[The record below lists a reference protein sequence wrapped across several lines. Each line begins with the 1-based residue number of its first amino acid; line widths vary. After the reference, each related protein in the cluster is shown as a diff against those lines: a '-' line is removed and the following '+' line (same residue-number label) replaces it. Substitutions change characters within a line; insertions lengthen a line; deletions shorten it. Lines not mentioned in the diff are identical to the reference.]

1 MWRDPMDELIADL
14 EQIAPP
20 EPSEFNDQMP
30 SFTDMTYWSARSLR
44 RLDSEW
50 DGHDPDEVDP
60 TFEEEFAEF
69 RARWPKFYTQGPLE
83 RG

>member
-14 EQIAPP
+14 EQVAPP
-20 EPSEFNDQMP
+20 EPSTFNDQMP

-44 RLDSEW
+44 RLDAEW
-50 DGHDPDEVDP
+50 GGLDPDEVDP
-60 TFEEEFAEF
+60 TFEEEFAEY
-69 RARWPKFYTQGPLE
+69 RARWPKFYTQGPLD